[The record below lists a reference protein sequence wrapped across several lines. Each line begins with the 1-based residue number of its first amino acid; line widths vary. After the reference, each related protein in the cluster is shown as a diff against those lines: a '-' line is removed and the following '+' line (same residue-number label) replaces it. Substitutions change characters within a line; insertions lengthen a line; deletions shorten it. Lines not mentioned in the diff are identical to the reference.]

1 MRSVRSQPKSGRK
14 SARPVLK
21 RARSVSRAQ
30 PASRRRGRD
39 DDGPGVFR
47 RFWLALWAYFS
58 WRNPIT
64 WLLAC
69 LCFVLLAGAL
79 IASGFISRTGEV
91 TRRTGNQIMTAAG
104 FGIGSVRIDGNH
116 RTDPKDILAA
126 AGFAPGESIFGVD
139 VQAARRHL
147 LSLEWI
153 ADAQIKRQYPDLI
166 TISIVEKLP
175 FALWET
181 PNGTYVVER
190 SGRSVGLF
198 DPHSFPHLPVLIGDG
213 APQSAAELVDAVAAH
228 RAIAARV
235 TGYARISDRR
245 WNLLLSDDVVVKLP
259 EEDWA
264 KQLDLLEHL
273 IVDKAILERDISEID
288 LREPDNYIF
297 VLRNGQKQ
305 QMTRG
310 NAA

>member
-1 MRSVRSQPKSGRK
+1 
-14 SARPVLK
+14 
-21 RARSVSRAQ
+21 
-30 PASRRRGRD
+30 
-39 DDGPGVFR
+39 VFA
-47 RFWLALWAYFS
+47 RFWLALCGFFS
-58 WRNPIT
+58 WRNPVT

-69 LCFVLLAGAL
+69 ICFVVLAGGL
-79 IASGFISRTGEV
+79 ISSGFVSRTREAMRH
-91 TRRTGNQIMTAAG
+91 TISQIMTDAG
-104 FGIGSVRIDGNH
+104 FGIGSIRISGNH
-116 RTDPKDILAA
+116 RTDPGDILAA

-147 LSLEWI
+147 LSLEWV
-153 ADAQIKRQYPDLI
+153 ADAEVRRQYPDLI

-190 SGRSVGLF
+190 SGRAIGLF
-198 DPHSFPHLPVLIGDG
+198 DPHAFPHLPALIGDG
-213 APQSAAELVDAVAAH
+213 APQSAAELVDAVTAH
-228 RAIAARV
+228 RATAARV
-235 TGYARISDRR
+235 FGYARISDRR
-245 WNLLLSDDVVVKLP
+245 WNLLLSGDVVVKLP
-259 EEDWA
+259 EDDWQR
-264 KQLDLLEHL
+264 QLDLLEHL

-305 QMTRG
+305 QVTRG

>member
-1 MRSVRSQPKSGRK
+1 MRPMKSRSPRNRSSAKPVRQ
-14 SARPVLK
+14 
-21 RARSVSRAQ
+21 RARTVSRAQ
-30 PASRRRGRD
+30 PARRRRGD
-39 DDGPGVFR
+39 GGPGVFG
-47 RFWLALWAYFS
+47 RFWLALLAFFS
-58 WRNPIT
+58 WRNPVT

-69 LCFVLLAGAL
+69 ICFVVLAGTL
-79 IASGFISRTGEV
+79 IVSGFAARTGSSIRQ
-91 TRRTGNQIMTAAG
+91 TANQIMTDAG
-104 FGIGSVRIDGNH
+104 FGIGSVRITGNH
-116 RTDPKDILAA
+116 RTDPGDILTAV
-126 AGFAPGESIFGVD
+126 GFSPGESIFAVD
-139 VQAARRHL
+139 VHAARRRL

-153 ADAQIKRQYPDLI
+153 ADAEVRRQYPDLI

-190 SGRSVGLF
+190 SGRTIGLF
-198 DPHSFPHLPVLIGDG
+198 DPHAFPHLPMLVGDG
-213 APQSAAELVDAVAAH
+213 APQSAAELVDAVSAH
-228 RAIAARV
+228 RATAARIV
-235 TGYARISDRR
+235 GYARISDRR

-259 EEDWA
+259 EEGWQ

-305 QMTRG
+305 QVARG
-310 NAA
+310 NSA

>member
-1 MRSVRSQPKSGRK
+1 MRSVRSQAQRGRGAAK
-14 SARPVLK
+14 PVRQ
-21 RARSVSRAQ
+21 RARAVSRAQ
-30 PASRRRGRD
+30 PGSRRRGRG
-39 DDGPGVFR
+39 GPGVIG
-47 RFWLALWAYFS
+47 RFWLALRAFFS
-58 WRNPIT
+58 WRNPVT

-69 LCFVLLAGAL
+69 ICFVLLAGVL
-79 IASGFISRTGEV
+79 IVSGFVSRAGEA
-91 TRRTGNQIMTAAG
+91 TRHTVNQVMADAG
-104 FGIGSVRIDGNH
+104 FGIGSIRISGNH
-116 RTDPKDILAA
+116 RTDPGDILAA
-126 AGFAPGESIFGVD
+126 LGFAPGESIFGAD

-147 LSLEWI
+147 LSLEWV
-153 ADAQIKRQYPDLI
+153 ADAEVRRQYPDLI

-181 PNGTYVVER
+181 PNGSYVVER
-190 SGRSVGLF
+190 SGRTVGLF
-198 DPHSFPHLPVLIGDG
+198 DPHAFPHLPMLIGDG

-228 RAIAARV
+228 RATAARV
-235 TGYARISDRR
+235 VGYARISDRR

-259 EEDWA
+259 EEGWQ
-264 KQLDLLEHL
+264 KQLDLLEQL
-273 IVDKAILERDISEID
+273 IVDRAILERDISEID